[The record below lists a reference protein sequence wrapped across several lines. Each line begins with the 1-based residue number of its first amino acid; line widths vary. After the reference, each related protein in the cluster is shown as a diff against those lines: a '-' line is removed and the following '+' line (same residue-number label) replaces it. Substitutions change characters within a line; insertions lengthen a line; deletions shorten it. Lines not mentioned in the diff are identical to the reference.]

1 MASKAQIEAA
11 KKALE
16 AGQGIGAAIDAAEAE
31 AWQPI
36 DTAPKSGTSI
46 LVYDGNGIFICSWY
60 DDKWDVDHDVGGW
73 EYQEG
78 INATHW
84 RPLPAPPKMED

>member
-1 MASKAQIEAA
+1 MSTKAQIEAA

-36 DTAPKSGTSI
+36 ETAPKDTRI
-46 LVYDGNGIFICSWY
+46 IFILNNSLYIGSFYSQFNQW
-60 DDKWDVDHDVGGW
+60 VS
-73 EYQEG
+73 EG
-78 INATHW
+78 TGFKRNPTHW
-84 RPLPAPPKMED
+84 RPLPAPPKTEE